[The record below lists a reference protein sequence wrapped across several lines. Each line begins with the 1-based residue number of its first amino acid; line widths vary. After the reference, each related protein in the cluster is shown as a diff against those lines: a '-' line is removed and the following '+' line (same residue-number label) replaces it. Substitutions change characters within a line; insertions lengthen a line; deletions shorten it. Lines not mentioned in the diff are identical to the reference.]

1 MVLLDYL
8 DLSNGLFMECNKL
21 AEAMKVLKEALLTDD
36 DYRLGWQ
43 ANIAMSYQDEA
54 ARQLTKD
61 SYDKLHNISNKAAEN
76 FIKLLIL

>member
-1 MVLLDYL
+1 MDWL
-8 DLSNGLFMECNKL
+8 DLNKSLFMECNKL

-54 ARQLTKD
+54 TRQLTKD
-61 SYDKLHNISNKAAEN
+61 SHDKLHDISNKAAEN